1 MGYHLKLLV
10 SKIHPT
16 DPSQPLQAAD
26 NANRYPTEHDHKIQ
40 LLKICIFEP
49 QNMEKSN

>member
-1 MGYHLKLLV
+1 MGYHLELLV

-26 NANRYPTEHDHKIQ
+26 NVDRCPAEHDHKIQ

-49 QNMEKSN
+49 